1 MYLSIDLST
10 SMCFYVC
17 LPNFVLFSLFFYL
30 FLCFQGILATVTAAV
45 KIGGEVDI
53 LVAGYNIQST
63 VGTEASAIK
72 GISNV
77 FILQNKNIEKNVTAE
92 DSTHS
97 IISSGSLKGYSHILA
112 ASSKNGKN
120 FFPRLAALHDSAPLR

>member
-1 MYLSIDLST
+1 M
-10 SMCFYVC
+10 
-17 LPNFVLFSLFFYL
+17 
-30 FLCFQGILATVTAAV
+30 
-45 KIGGEVDI
+45 DI

-97 IISSGSLKGYSHILA
+97 IMSSGSLKGYSHILA

>member
-1 MYLSIDLST
+1 MSS
-10 SMCFYVC
+10 
-17 LPNFVLFSLFFYL
+17 FVSA
-30 FLCFQGILATVTAAV
+30 FLCLVSFLLYFEGILATVTAAA

-63 VGTEASAIK
+63 VGAEASTIK

-77 FILQNKNIEKNVTAE
+77 IILQNKNIEKNVTAE
-92 DSTHS
+92 DFSQS

-112 ASSKNGKN
+112 SSSKNGKN
-120 FFPRLAALHDSAPLR
+120 FFPRLAALQDSAPLR